1 MSKKSQY
8 SDAVIEGMEK
18 LFGEGFLSPG
28 GADEVHEM
36 LEGVALAG
44 RAVLDL
50 GCGIGGATLM
60 LAGNYG
66 AAHVTGVDLEAD
78 SIARTR
84 AKLEAAGLAG
94 RVTLIEVTPGP
105 LPLADESVD
114 LVFCKD
120 VVCHV
125 AHKAPFFAEAFRV
138 LRPGGQFL
146 CTDFFDGE
154 DDEGGEGAVHFN
166 GYVTTIA
173 DYGLS
178 FWFEPRAVYADG
190 LASVG
195 FEPVEFRDNSTDAA
209 AATRRETEFAASP
222 ESAGLAAALGEAMFA
237 LRVKASTFRLK
248 ALESG
253 GFKHGHFRA
262 TRPG

>member
-1 MSKKSQY
+1 MY
-8 SDAVIEGMEK
+8 RDAVIAGMEK

-28 GADEVHEM
+28 GAAEVHEM
-36 LEGVALAG
+36 LDGVAVAG
-44 RAVLDL
+44 CRVLDL

-60 LAGNYG
+60 LAGDYG
-66 AAHVTGVDLEAD
+66 AGHVTGVDIAPD
-78 SIARTR
+78 SIART
-84 AKLEAAGLAG
+84 AVKLAAAGLAE
-94 RVTLIEVTPGP
+94 RVTLMEVAPGP
-105 LPLADESVD
+105 LPLADESFD

-125 AHKAPFFAEAFRV
+125 ADKAPFFAEAFRV

-154 DDEGGEGAVHFN
+154 DDEGAVYFN

-178 FWFEPRAVYADG
+178 FWFEARAVYGDG
-190 LASVG
+190 LAAVG
-195 FEPVEFRDNSTDAA
+195 FEPVDFRDNSAAAA
-209 AATRRETEFAASP
+209 AATRRETAFVASP
-222 ESAGLAAALGEAMFA
+222 ESAGLAAALGDDMFA
-237 LRVKASTFRLK
+237 LRIEASTFRLK

-262 TRPG
+262 RRPG

>member
-1 MSKKSQY
+1 MSSTSQY

-28 GADEVHEM
+28 GSAEVHEM
-36 LEGVALAG
+36 LDGVEIAG
-44 RAVLDL
+44 REVLDL

-60 LAGNYG
+60 LAGDYG
-66 AAHVTGVDLEAD
+66 AGHVTGVDLEAD
-78 SIARTR
+78 SIARTQ
-84 AKLEAAGLAG
+84 AKVAAAGLAG
-94 RVTLIEVTPGP
+94 RVTLMAVTPGP
-105 LPLADESVD
+105 LPLADESFD

-146 CTDFFDGE
+146 CADFLDGE
-154 DDEGGEGAVHFN
+154 DDEGAVYFH
-166 GYVTTIA
+166 GYVTKIA
-173 DYGLS
+173 EYGLS
-178 FWFEPRAVYADG
+178 FWFEPRAVYGDG
-190 LASVG
+190 LAAAG
-195 FEPVEFRDNSTDAA
+195 FEPVDFRDNSAA
-209 AATRRETEFAASP
+209 TTVATRRETEFAASP
-222 ESAGLAAALGEAMFA
+222 ESAGLKAALGEAMFA
-237 LRVKASTFRLK
+237 IRIEASAIRLK